1 MSLLNP
7 KNLDLHLLRC
17 LQTLIAEAHVTRAA
31 ERLDMTQPAMS
42 VVLSKLRTL
51 YGDPLLVR
59 TEKGM
64 VPTPRALEVATQVRA
79 ALLLIEQS
87 IGSTGSFEPLSGTAH
102 FRMIASESVIL
113 PFVPLLV
120 ARLRVE
126 APAVSV
132 SVQAPDLTR
141 ARQDLEEGDAD
152 FVLAFVRA
160 AFEGLRSLPL
170 FKQRLVVIAAG
181 NHPDIRGRL
190 TLEQYTRYPHAC
202 YVVGRGGTSMIE
214 ARVDEALAGVGARR
228 SIATWLPSALSSPA
242 VIAASDLIATVPE
255 RVAHMFAGQLG
266 LQVLEPPLHLP
277 DIEIAMYWH
286 ERLHNSAAHRW
297 MRETMR
303 ATAERLEKGEKS

>member
-190 TLEQYTRYPHAC
+190 TLEQYTR
-202 YVVGRGGTSMIE
+202 SMIE